1 MSTQVGLVGFYNYS
15 LVALSIFIAILAA
28 YAALDLAGRVM
39 TARGG
44 LKLAWLCGGAIAMGS
59 GIWAMHYVGMEA
71 FRLPVP
77 VWYDWPTVL
86 LSLFAAIL
94 ASAIALYTVS
104 RPTVSLLRMT
114 ASALFMGS
122 GIAGMHYIGM
132 YAMRLPAMCVYSP
145 WLVVLSIVIA
155 IVVSFIAL
163 QQAFRFRETTT
174 AGGWRKLGTAILM
187 GLAIP
192 TMHYVG
198 MAAVHFVPMPS
209 VMDHDSVD
217 VSRLGLAGIVLIT
230 LVLLAIVFVSSA
242 MDRQL
247 FGQTQQFED
256 NLAQLRA
263 VFDSMTDA
271 IIVIDFEKGTLEHNR
286 AATKLLGF
294 AGKTSSLQESA
305 VSFELF
311 LPTGEPLSAEDW
323 PTMRASRGD
332 FCTNVELLLR
342 RKNTSKLL
350 TTEITTIP
358 IAASGKKGSRVI
370 LSIRDV
376 GERLMAEELIRRQ
389 KTQLQNVFDNLN
401 EGVLLMDMGR
411 NIVQINSTAIKLLGI
426 PSTALSR
433 NSIRNT
439 FEVLSPNGDLIPH
452 EEWPSTLAFGG
463 EFVQNREVR
472 VRRTD
477 TGNTITAEV
486 TTAPIFDSSGKTI
499 QIIFSYRDITQTKEA
514 DEERKRLAAIV
525 DFSEDAIIGKNEKG
539 IVTSWN
545 AGAAKVFGY
554 TATEMVGE
562 SITRLLSKDRLN
574 EEADILARI
583 KRGEVVDHFET
594 VRVRKDGH
602 VINVSLTISPIRDAH
617 GNVIGASKIARD
629 ITEKTSMQRR
639 LQQSQKMDALGQLTG
654 GIAHDFNNLLAVVIG
669 NLDLIERSLAG
680 DEVALKRVRTAQKAS
695 MRGAD
700 LTRRLL
706 AFSSNETLSP
716 EPTKLHHLIR
726 NVIEM
731 TSRVI
736 GPGINITTLFD
747 ESIPLLLVDAASLE
761 SALVNLVVNSRDA
774 MPKGGTITIS
784 TQLSNLEKRYPPV
797 QAGELKA
804 GRYACIS
811 VSDTGEGMSKQTLEH
826 VFEPFFTT
834 KPRGKGTGLG
844 LAMVYGFVKQS
855 HGTVRIYSEPNYGT
869 TVTLYLPL
877 REGTSIAEKVVIE
890 PEPNAVVHAT
900 ALVVDDEVDLLDVA
914 TSYLADMG
922 CKAYTSINGAD
933 ALDSVQQNKD
943 IDLLVTDIIMP
954 GGMNGVELAQKVRQL
969 NPKIKVIYCS
979 GFPAG
984 ALAERS
990 MPLVDGPL
998 LHKPYQRDE
1007 FCALVRRVMQPEPM
1021 GNKETDS
1028 RDIENPA
1035 GPNT

>member
-1 MSTQVGLVGFYNYS
+1 
-15 LVALSIFIAILAA
+15 
-28 YAALDLAGRVM
+28 
-39 TARGG
+39 
-44 LKLAWLCGGAIAMGS
+44 
-59 GIWAMHYVGMEA
+59 MHYVGM
-71 FRLPVP
+71 V
-77 VWYDWPTVL
+77 
-86 LSLFAAIL
+86 
-94 ASAIALYTVS
+94 
-104 RPTVSLLRMT
+104 
-114 ASALFMGS
+114 
-122 GIAGMHYIGM
+122 
-132 YAMRLPAMCVYSP
+132 
-145 WLVVLSIVIA
+145 
-155 IVVSFIAL
+155 
-163 QQAFRFRETTT
+163 
-174 AGGWRKLGTAILM
+174 
-187 GLAIP
+187 
-192 TMHYVG
+192 
-198 MAAVHFVPMPS
+198 AVKFVPTATVEGS
-209 VMDHDSVD
+209 LRHAVN
-217 VSRLGLAGIVLIT
+217 VSNLSLAGIVLIT
-230 LVLLAIVFVSSA
+230 LVLLTIVFVSSSV
-242 MDRQL
+242 DRQL
-247 FGQTQQFED
+247 SAQAQQFED
-256 NLAQLRA
+256 NLEQLRA
-263 VFDSMTDA
+263 VFDSMTDG
-271 IIVIDFEKGTLEHNR
+271 IIVVDFEKGTLEHNR

-342 RKNTSKLL
+342 RKNASKLL

-389 KTQLQNVFDNLN
+389 KTQLQNVFDNLT
-401 EGVLLMDMGR
+401 EGILLMDMDL
-411 NIVQINSTAIKLLGI
+411 NIIQINRAASRLLGI
-426 PSTALSR
+426 TLETSSR
-433 NSIRNT
+433 ESIVKA
-439 FEVLSPNGDLIPH
+439 FEVRSPKGDLIPRDQ
-452 EEWPSTLAFGG
+452 WGGALASRG
-463 EFVQNREVR
+463 EFLENREVR

-477 TGNTITAEV
+477 TGSEILV
-486 TTAPIFDSSGKTI
+486 QLSTAPVLDSSGKTI
-499 QIIFSYRDITQTKEA
+499 QFIFSYRDITKTKEI

-525 DFSEDAIIGKNEKG
+525 DFSEDAIISKDDKG

-545 AGAAKVFGY
+545 AGATKVFGY
-554 TATEMVGE
+554 TAEEMIGQ
-562 SITRLLSKDRLN
+562 SITLLLPADRIN
-574 EEADILARI
+574 EEAAILTRI
-583 KRGEVVDHFET
+583 KRGEIVEHFET
-594 VRVRKDGH
+594 LRVRKDGH
-602 VINVSLTISPIRDAH
+602 SINVSLTISPIRDVH

-639 LQQSQKMDALGQLTG
+639 LQQSQKMDAIGQLTG
-654 GIAHDFNNLLAVVIG
+654 GIAHDFNNLLGVVIG
-669 NLDLIERSLAG
+669 NLDLIERRVIS
-680 DEVALKRVRTAQKAS
+680 DEVALKRVQTAQKAS
-695 MRGAD
+695 LRGAD

-731 TSRVI
+731 TNRVI
-736 GPGINITTLFD
+736 GPEIVIKTELD
-747 ESIPLLLVDAASLE
+747 ESIPLLLVDAAGLE

-784 TQLSNLEKRYPPV
+784 TQLSNLEERYPPV

-855 HGTVRIYSEPNYGT
+855 QGTVRIYSEPDYGT
-869 TVTLYLPL
+869 TVTFYLPL
-877 REGTSIAEKVVIE
+877 GDGTSITEKEVIE
-890 PEPNAVVHAT
+890 TELNDDVHAT

-914 TSYLADMG
+914 SSYLEDMD
-922 CKAYTSINGAD
+922 CKAYTAINGAE
-933 ALDSVQQNKD
+933 AIERVQQNKD

-1007 FCALVRRVMQPEPM
+1007 FCALVRRVMQTEPT
-1021 GNKETDS
+1021 GDKETDS
-1028 RDIENPA
+1028 RESKETPP
-1035 GPNT
+1035 GPNA